1 MWTRSVFW
9 GALALAFLGLAVVA
23 LRERTRIRRLTSPI
37 PMQGLEHH
45 FIIKP
50 VGDALT
56 NILLVEL
63 VGFVLAAAA
72 AVYEALT

>member
-23 LRERTRIRRLTSPI
+23 LRERTRIRRLVFPI
-37 PMQGLEHH
+37 PTPGLEHH

-63 VGFVLAAAA
+63 VGFALAAAA
-72 AVYEALT
+72 AVYEGLT